1 MFGLGPTEWIVILIV
16 ALLVFGGKRLPEL
29 GKGLGQGLRSFKDAL
44 SGRDETHS
52 DHKPDQHPDHKA

>member
-44 SGRDETHS
+44 SGRSDEPPQN
-52 DHKPDQHPDHKA
+52 KPDQNVERKS